1 MSEKWNGSARYWA
14 LSRVLDILNG
24 IRRAFSENGLNLTAR
39 KGCEGAYDELGR
51 LCEAVREM
59 MTELR

>member
-1 MSEKWNGSARYWA
+1 M
-14 LSRVLDILNG
+14 SRVLDILEG